1 MGGDRD
7 PVTEVKLGK
16 LGRTRGQHLLKV
28 EKELSR
34 SLWAQNGDSQKPD
47 LVGQSGLTAGTTV
60 AQSVFS
66 EQCSGVGGPLGVSN
80 PRVERGCSRRSLCPS
95 QPGSSGRASPG
106 HKAVYK
112 TQMMSSNFLQT

>member
-34 SLWAQNGDSQKPD
+34 FLWAQSGDSQKPD

-60 AQSVFS
+60 T
-66 EQCSGVGGPLGVSN
+66 QCSVSN
-80 PRVERGCSRRSLCPS
+80 AAGLGLPQGGLTPELRWAAAVGPSVLPNQEVVAGPALGTTQFLRS
-95 QPGSSGRASPG
+95 
-106 HKAVYK
+106 K
-112 TQMMSSNFLQT
+112 